1 MPCPIC
7 GSDPADYLCTSCKR
21 NVCFSCARTVGKA
34 VFCAEC
40 LENRNSK
47 PKETKNRLETAFVYS
62 LIMTIG
68 LGALFLAGDIAIFGM
83 LASYSSLLPD
93 ETKSLVG
100 LLRGTSVMVI
110 GGSAAMTII
119 LFMASKLKKR
129 PVVEKTAV

>member
-47 PKETKNRLETAFVYS
+47 PKEAKNRLETTFVYS
-62 LIMTIG
+62 LIMTVG
-68 LGALFLAGDIAIFGM
+68 LGILFLVGDFAIFGM

-93 ETKSLVG
+93 ETKSLVS
-100 LLRGTSVMVI
+100 LLRGTSVMIV
-110 GGSAAMTII
+110 GGFAAVTVI
-119 LFMASKLKKR
+119 LFIASKLKKK
-129 PVVEKTAV
+129 PVVKQAAV